1 MLSLLESEEFK
12 QWEANLPPGYWWEAG
27 GELFESNQ
35 AKGELAVSLLISIL
49 SIVLLLIIQYNGIA
63 KPLIIFTTVPLA
75 LIGALLGLYLT
86 DNPLGFMPQ
95 LGLLS
100 LFGIVV
106 NTAIIY
112 IEFAELLIKEKSEQS
127 DGSGPIV
134 GLTHEEFYE
143 CLVQAGQV
151 RLLPIAMTT
160 LTTIGGLLPLALAG
174 GPLWEGMS
182 WLMIF
187 GLIVATL
194 LTLIVV
200 PSLYAI
206 FVERFKMNPLGQAD

>member
-1 MLSLLESEEFK
+1 M
-12 QWEANLPPGYWWEAG
+12 
-27 GELFESNQ
+27 SNQ
-35 AKGELAVSLLISIL
+35 AIAFISAMLII
-49 SIVLLLIIQYNGIA
+49 LLLIIQYNGIM
-63 KPLIIFTTVPLA
+63 KPVIILATLPLA
-75 LIGALLGLYLT
+75 LIGAFLGLYVT
-86 DNPLGFMPQ
+86 DNALGFMPS

-106 NTAIIY
+106 NTAIIFL
-112 IEFAELLIKEKSEQS
+112 EFADNLIEEKIRAS
-127 DGSGPIV
+127 DGSGPIM
-134 GLTHEEFYE
+134 GITKEEFRD
-143 CLVQAGQV
+143 CLVEAGKV

-187 GLIVATL
+187 GLIVATI

-206 FVERFKMNPLGQAD
+206 FVETFRAKPIPALSEE

>member
-1 MLSLLESEEFK
+1 
-12 QWEANLPPGYWWEAG
+12 
-27 GELFESNQ
+27 
-35 AKGELAVSLLISIL
+35 
-49 SIVLLLIIQYNGIA
+49 
-63 KPLIIFTTVPLA
+63 
-75 LIGALLGLYLT
+75 
-86 DNPLGFMPQ
+86 MPQ

-106 NTAIIY
+106 NTAIIFL
-112 IEFAELLIKEKSEQS
+112 EFADTLIAKKIEQS
-127 DGSGPIV
+127 DGSGPIQGITV
-134 GLTHEEFYE
+134 GEFRE
-143 CLVQAGQV
+143 CLVEAGQV

-174 GPLWEGMS
+174 GPLWEGMA

-206 FVERFKMNPLGQAD
+206 FVENFQVKPVPVYSEE

>member
-1 MLSLLESEEFK
+1 M
-12 QWEANLPPGYWWEAG
+12 
-27 GELFESNQ
+27 
-35 AKGELAVSLLISIL
+35 
-49 SIVLLLIIQYNGIA
+49 
-63 KPLIIFTTVPLA
+63 PLA
-75 LIGALLGLYLT
+75 LIGAFLGLFLT
-86 DNPLGFMPQ
+86 GSPLGFMPQ

-112 IEFAELLIKEKSEQS
+112 IEFAELLIRERTEQ
-127 DGSGPIV
+127 DGDSGPIL
-134 GLTHEEFYE
+134 GLTVAQFRE
-143 CLVQAGQV
+143 CLVETGRV

-174 GPLWEGMS
+174 GPLWEGMA

-194 LTLIVV
+194 LTLVVV
-200 PSLYAI
+200 PCLYAI
-206 FVERFKMNPLGQAD
+206 FVENFKMSPVGHEAAGKA